1 MPSIRKILV
10 PTDFSPAAL
19 NAARFAQ
26 ELAASFHAKLL
37 LLHVVPEASYP
48 MLNAVEMR
56 HFPNLKAELHRQ
68 CETGLEELAN
78 QLGNPPGLE
87 MEVRDGSPH
96 AEILETVRKQ
106 GIDMIVMGTHGHTG
120 IKHAVL
126 GSTAER
132 VVRLAQCPVVTLH
145 SPTR

>member
-26 ELAASFHAKLL
+26 EMATAFQARLL

-48 MLNAVEMR
+48 MLNVVEMR
-56 HFPNLKAELHRQ
+56 HFPNLRNELHRQ
-68 CETGLEELAN
+68 CETSLKELAS
-78 QLGNPPGLE
+78 QLGNPPGIEL
-87 MEVRDGSPH
+87 EVRDGNPH
-96 AEILETVRKQ
+96 AEILDSVRKH

-132 VVRLAQCPVVTLH
+132 VVRLASCPVVTLH

>member
-26 ELAASFHAKLL
+26 ELAAAFHAKLH
-37 LLHVVPEASYP
+37 LLHVVPEATYP
-48 MLNAVEMR
+48 MLNVVEMR
-56 HFPNLKAELHRQ
+56 HFPNLQAELQRQ
-68 CETGLEELAN
+68 CETGLKELAS

-87 MEVRDGSPH
+87 LEVRNGNPH
-96 AEILETVRKQ
+96 AEILDAVRKH
-106 GIDMIVMGTHGHTG
+106 GVDMIVMGTHGHTG

-132 VVRLAQCPVVTLH
+132 VVRLAPCPVVTLH